1 MSVRRGSARRH
12 SVLARLRKTFS
23 FQSGR
28 GVWIRLEAD
37 DEVIAECECC
47 SAVVLSLDDRII
59 LVDGPP
65 LHRPD
70 RDSGVTRERVVLRTD
85 VQPHAE
91 RLLRDKIMQRVDALS
106 GTPRR
111 YHLDLF
117 VRETRERIGIPGIP
131 CGSPCI
137 EDSDTFHFDRFYMG
151 SR

>member
-1 MSVRRGSARRH
+1 MPCDGTPSATLSRFRFRLDGSVVRSRTGLSQCANKSSASALVGPTPPPRPEAVGGVHRTRRSACDPPRVAASPSVGRGSARRR
-12 SVLARLRKTFS
+12 SVLARLRKTFR

-70 RDSGVTRERVVLRTD
+70 RDSGVT
-85 VQPHAE
+85 AE
-91 RLLRDKIMQRVDALS
+91 
-106 GTPRR
+106 G
-111 YHLDLF
+111 
-117 VRETRERIGIPGIP
+117 
-131 CGSPCI
+131 
-137 EDSDTFHFDRFYMG
+137 
-151 SR
+151 